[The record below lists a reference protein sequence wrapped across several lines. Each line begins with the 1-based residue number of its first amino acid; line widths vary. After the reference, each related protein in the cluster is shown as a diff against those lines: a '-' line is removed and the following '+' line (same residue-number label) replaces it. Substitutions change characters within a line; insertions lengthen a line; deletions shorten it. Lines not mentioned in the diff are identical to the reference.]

1 MKGNHMK
8 VKTWLIGLLLIGCLP
23 IAALAEVDAR
33 IVRTLKLDA
42 SPLDMAVPSS
52 GDYIYVLTSD
62 AILQIFKQNG
72 TLRDTLPVDPG
83 VDRIKPGRREDQLFL
98 LDTKNNRVQVLILDF
113 IHPIPIDGS
122 PTKGSSDAV
131 VTVAVFTDFQ

>member
-1 MKGNHMK
+1 MKIK
-8 VKTWLIGLLLIGCLP
+8 PWLIGLLLIGCLP
-23 IAALAEVDAR
+23 LSALAEVDAR

-42 SPLDMAVPSS
+42 SPLDIAIPNS

-62 AILQIFKQNG
+62 AALQVYKQNG

-83 VDRIKPGRREDQLFL
+83 VDRIKTGRNEGQLFL

-113 IHPIPIDGS
+113 IHPIPIEGS
-122 PTKGSSDAV
+122 PTKGSAQAA

>member
-1 MKGNHMK
+1 MKIK
-8 VKTWLIGLLLIGCLP
+8 SCLIGLLLICCLP
-23 IAALAEVDAR
+23 VSGLAEVDAR

-42 SPLDMAVPSS
+42 RPLDIAIPNS

-62 AILQIFKQNG
+62 AVLQVYKQNG

-83 VDRIKPGRREDQLFL
+83 VDRIKTGRRDDQLFL
-98 LDTKNNRVQVLILDF
+98 LDTKNNRVQVLMLDF
-113 IHPIPIDGS
+113 IHPIPIKGS
-122 PTKGSSDAV
+122 PTKGAAQAL

>member
-1 MKGNHMK
+1 MKIK
-8 VKTWLIGLLLIGCLP
+8 SGLMGMLLVCCLP
-23 IAALAEVDAR
+23 VTALAEVDVR

-42 SPLDMAVPSS
+42 SPLDIAIPSS

-62 AILQIFKQNG
+62 DVLKVFKQDG

-83 VDRIKPGRREDQLFL
+83 VDRIKTGRREDQLFL
-98 LDTKNNRVQVLILDF
+98 LDTKNNRVQVLRLDF

-122 PTKGSSDAV
+122 PTKGPSQAA